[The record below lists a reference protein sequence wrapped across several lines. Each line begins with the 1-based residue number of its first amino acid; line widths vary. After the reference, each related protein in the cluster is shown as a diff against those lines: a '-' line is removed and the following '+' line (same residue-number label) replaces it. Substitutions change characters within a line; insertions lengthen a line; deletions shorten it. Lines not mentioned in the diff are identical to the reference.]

1 MHENPHFNYA
11 MDAIRSFEL
20 KEMAYKFN
28 LCSICHERRLEMK
41 MASQDMCFRCAKEK
55 TSIKIFSSDNNMD
68 LKSVP
73 YELQDLTIVEQQL
86 LSRSSP
92 AINIHMLKHGGIAS
106 SGHCVTFPQQINE
119 PATVLPKLPSEINI
133 LKVKRKGKN
142 DSSKEYRVR
151 RYTVQNALLWLK
163 NNNPAYSD
171 ITISND
177 RLNQLPIDSSV
188 NLQTLEVDSFEQS
201 SRKNDIG
208 PAPNKLILVL

>member
-1 MHENPHFNYA
+1 
-11 MDAIRSFEL
+11 MDAKRSFEL

-41 MASQDMCFRCAKEK
+41 MTPKEMCFRCAKEK

-68 LKSVP
+68 PKSVP
-73 YELQDLTIVEQQL
+73 SELQDPTIVEQQL
-86 LSRSSP
+86 ISRISP

-119 PATVLPKLPSEINI
+119 PATDLPKLPSEINII

-151 RYTVQNALLWLK
+151 RYTVQNALWWLK
-163 NNNPAYSD
+163 K
-171 ITISND
+171 
-177 RLNQLPIDSSV
+177 Q
-188 NLQTLEVDSFEQS
+188 QS
-201 SRKNDIG
+201 GLFGHYHK
-208 PAPNKLILVL
+208 

>member
-1 MHENPHFNYA
+1 
-11 MDAIRSFEL
+11 
-20 KEMAYKFN
+20 
-28 LCSICHERRLEMK
+28 
-41 MASQDMCFRCAKEK
+41 
-55 TSIKIFSSDNNMD
+55 
-68 LKSVP
+68 
-73 YELQDLTIVEQQL
+73 
-86 LSRSSP
+86 
-92 AINIHMLKHGGIAS
+92 MLKHGGIAS

-208 PAPNKLILVL
+208 PAPQQVDRSLPS

>member
-1 MHENPHFNYA
+1 
-11 MDAIRSFEL
+11 MDP
-20 KEMAYKFN
+20 
-28 LCSICHERRLEMK
+28 
-41 MASQDMCFRCAKEK
+41 
-55 TSIKIFSSDNNMD
+55 T
-68 LKSVP
+68 SVP
-73 YELQDLTIVEQQL
+73 SELQDLTIVEQQL
-86 LSRSSP
+86 ISRISP
-92 AINIHMLKHGGIAS
+92 PINIHMLKHGGIAS

-188 NLQTLEVDSFEQS
+188 NL
-201 SRKNDIG
+201 
-208 PAPNKLILVL
+208 

>member
-1 MHENPHFNYA
+1 M
-11 MDAIRSFEL
+11 
-20 KEMAYKFN
+20 
-28 LCSICHERRLEMK
+28 
-41 MASQDMCFRCAKEK
+41 
-55 TSIKIFSSDNNMD
+55 
-68 LKSVP
+68 
-73 YELQDLTIVEQQL
+73 
-86 LSRSSP
+86 
-92 AINIHMLKHGGIAS
+92 
-106 SGHCVTFPQQINE
+106 
-119 PATVLPKLPSEINI
+119 PKLPSEINI

-201 SRKNDIG
+201 SRENDTC
-208 PAPNKLILVL
+208 PVSNKLILVLSMVFESGVLISEQSVDSQSEVQYI